1 VSESL
6 DALQHTFAM
15 LRAKYQVKLPG
26 IVAQIDELW
35 QRVLVTETPASELTE
50 LIQLTHNISG
60 NGTTFGFASASET
73 AREIEL
79 FLEPI
84 CLAGRRP
91 DEGERKH
98 VELLFAALKRASV
111 EKPQ

>member
-35 QRVLVTETPASELTE
+35 QRVLVTDAPASELTE
-50 LIQLTHNISG
+50 LIQITHNISG
-60 NGTTFGFASASET
+60 NGKTFGFASASET

-79 FLEPI
+79 CLEPI
-84 CLAGRRP
+84 CIAGRQP
-91 DEGERKH
+91 DAGERERVEALLATLKH
-98 VELLFAALKRASV
+98 AA
-111 EKPQ
+111 Q